1 MTKWSVVTNIHW
13 KFEGFLA
20 SSFGATK
27 VYYLPF
33 RFKNGVILISYDT
46 TLQCFNALLR
56 SGYPDLLIYCDK
68 QIGFYMTLS

>member
-20 SSFGATK
+20 CSFGATK

-33 RFKNGVILISYDT
+33 RVLVKNELNIPIPNLHIHKPEK
-46 TLQCFNALLR
+46 N
-56 SGYPDLLIYCDK
+56 SGQLEST
-68 QIGFYMTLS
+68 FYKPCHKIES

>member
-13 KFEGFLA
+13 KFEGFQA

-33 RFKNGVILISYDT
+33 RFKNGVETRPESEMILTNRLTDEQN
-46 TLQCFNALLR
+46 LF
-56 SGYPDLLIYCDK
+56 
-68 QIGFYMTLS
+68 